1 MQERRILSEY
11 DETKKMLN
19 KLRILNEI
27 AVVNN
32 EIGSEQPQQQ
42 QTQDNTS
49 RQDAT
54 ATQDPKS
61 DFLVVND
68 VEVKLNSVDQTDLE
82 ITEDQKSAISNLA
95 ERNYRLAMTQRIF
108 SAIAFFSFATS
119 IASIFLAVSQIF
131 YWIVTFVFSAIFVTS
146 WLIARAAK
154 RKNLDVLAMASKSRS
169 NVFASVSNS
178 LRYEDAQS
186 SIAGIPV
193 DTRAWEPNRLPAP
206 RQRIGELELPTL
218 AEVVEIEERVIK
230 KSQVTLDSTALD
242 EILRRRR
249 ANG

>member
-1 MQERRILSEY
+1 MFLIIAGLWLWVFIPYWFKRSQERQA
-11 DETKKMLN
+11 TKTSN
-19 KLRILNEI
+19 RELRREAKI
-27 AVVNN
+27 
-32 EIGSEQPQQQ
+32 
-42 QTQDNTS
+42 S
-49 RQDAT
+49 RAT
-54 ATQDPKS
+54 TPRS
-61 DFLVVND
+61 G
-68 VEVKLNSVDQTDLE
+68 
-82 ITEDQKSAISNLA
+82 ISNLA

-108 SAIAFFSFATS
+108 SSIAFFAFAAS

-131 YWIVTFVFSAIFVTS
+131 YSIVTFVFLAIFIGS
-146 WLIARAAK
+146 WAIARAAK

-169 NVFASVSNS
+169 NVYASVANS
-178 LRYEDAQS
+178 LRYQDAES

-193 DTRAWEPNRLPAP
+193 DTRAWEANRLPAP

>member
-1 MQERRILSEY
+1 MNFNGSGGLMFLIIAGLWLWVFIPSWFKRSQERQA
-11 DETKKMLN
+11 TKPTN
-19 KLRILNEI
+19 RELRHQVQ
-27 AVVNN
+27 AARSVA
-32 EIGSEQPQQQ
+32 
-42 QTQDNTS
+42 S
-49 RQDAT
+49 RS
-54 ATQDPKS
+54 P
-61 DFLVVND
+61 
-68 VEVKLNSVDQTDLE
+68 
-82 ITEDQKSAISNLA
+82 ISNLA
-95 ERNYRLAMTQRIF
+95 ERNIRLSITNKIF
-108 SAIAFFSFATS
+108 SSIAFFSLATS

-131 YWIVTFVFSAIFVTS
+131 YWIVTFVFLAIFIGS
-146 WLIARAAK
+146 WAIARAAK

-169 NVFASVSNS
+169 NVYASVANS
-178 LRYEDAQS
+178 LRYQDAES

-193 DTRAWEPNRLPAP
+193 DTRAWEANRLPAP

>member
-1 MQERRILSEY
+1 MFLIIAGLWLWVFIPSWFKRSQERQAAKPY
-11 DETKKMLN
+11 N
-19 KLRILNEI
+19 
-27 AVVNN
+27 
-32 EIGSEQPQQQ
+32 
-42 QTQDNTS
+42 
-49 RQDAT
+49 RQF
-54 ATQDPKS
+54 KR
-61 DFLVVND
+61 
-68 VEVKLNSVDQTDLE
+68 EVKEARAAASR
-82 ITEDQKSAISNLA
+82 SAISNLA
-95 ERNYRLAMTQRIF
+95 ERNFRLAMTQKVF
-108 SAIAFFSFATS
+108 SSIAFFAAAAS

-230 KSQVTLDSTALD
+230 NSQTTLDSTALD

>member
-1 MQERRILSEY
+1 MNFNGSGGLMFLIIAGLWLWVFIPSWFKRSQERQTVNPSARQ
-11 DETKKMLN
+11 
-19 KLRILNEI
+19 LRRE
-27 AVVNN
+27 ARAARA
-32 EIGSEQPQQQ
+32 EAP
-42 QTQDNTS
+42 
-49 RQDAT
+49 R
-54 ATQDPKS
+54 
-61 DFLVVND
+61 
-68 VEVKLNSVDQTDLE
+68 
-82 ITEDQKSAISNLA
+82 SAISNLA
-95 ERNYRLAMTQRIF
+95 ERNFRLSMTQKIF
-108 SAIAFFSFATS
+108 STISFFSLATS

-146 WLIARAAK
+146 WVIARAAK
-154 RKNLDVLAMASKSRS
+154 RKNLDVLARASKSRS
-169 NVFASVSNS
+169 NVFASVANS